1 MENCAQVGILRVMDF
16 MMQFSRYIQNG
27 RYEQDARSL
36 KIWEKLADNS
46 MGHGYEVYQH
56 AHQYGCLTE

>member
-1 MENCAQVGILRVMDF
+1 MDF